1 MLLRDRSGA
10 AQQRRLRALVHR
22 SVQYARVAGGNIK
35 GETMMPL
42 PIRDFARLCLD
53 EAALADERTVLRV
66 SRRCVAADKRTS
78 KSRNR
83 KAPAQRTAKER

>member
-1 MLLRDRSGA
+1 M
-10 AQQRRLRALVHR
+10 ALP
-22 SVQYARVAGGNIK
+22 
-35 GETMMPL
+35 T
-42 PIRDFARLCLD
+42 RDFARLFLD

-66 SRRCVAADKRTS
+66 GRRRAAAGKRTS